1 MTLSP
6 YDQMRLRNWRVAHLL
21 AALDALF
28 IGFAV
33 IVNFANPVEDPLP
46 PKLLALPFV
55 VGIFWFLGWM
65 IYDLYQNGVPGKKNT
80 WWFALTFLHVFG
92 ALMYFFKIWRPRN
105 RPFDN

>member
-6 YDQMRLRNWRVAHLL
+6 YDQTRLRNWRVAHLP

-33 IVNFANPVEDPLP
+33 IVNFSNPVAPALSS
-46 PKLLALPFV
+46 KLLASPLI

-65 IYDLYQNGVPGKKNT
+65 IYDLN
-80 WWFALTFLHVFG
+80 
-92 ALMYFFKIWRPRN
+92 RPRN
-105 RPFDN
+105 RPFDEKS